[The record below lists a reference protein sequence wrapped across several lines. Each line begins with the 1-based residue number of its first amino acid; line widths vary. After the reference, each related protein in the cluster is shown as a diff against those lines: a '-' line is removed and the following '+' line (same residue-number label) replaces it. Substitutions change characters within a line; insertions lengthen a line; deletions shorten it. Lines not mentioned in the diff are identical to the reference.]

1 MSDGAAK
8 LACSGCFLGRPRSC
22 LTQAK
27 DAEGAKGAESTSAGD
42 IPIDGTSAEG
52 TSV

>member
-8 LACSGCFLGRPRSC
+8 LAYSGCFLGCPRPY
-22 LTQAK
+22 LTRAK
-27 DAEGAKGAESTSAGD
+27 DTKGAKGAESTSAGD
-42 IPIDGTSAEG
+42 IPINGTFAEG